1 MSVDPSTQIHLS
13 AIDEDRFGIKTARAM
28 GITLRDLAAV
38 WDFCRIHEVRLLI
51 ARCPASDLAAVQEM
65 ERQGC
70 FLTDTLVYY
79 ARNLLK
85 SPIPTDSSAVT
96 VRPIQPGE
104 EDRVRA
110 IAAGSFKGYYGHYHA
125 DQRLDRTQ
133 CDEAYTSWAVRSCTS
148 RDVADEVL
156 VADDEGILLGFATLR
171 INSPEEG
178 EGVLFG
184 VAPAAQGRGIYRSFM
199 IRSMEWF
206 RAKGCTRQVVSTQIT
221 NIAVQKVWA
230 RVGFEPSHAY
240 YTFHKWFEQA

>member
-1 MSVDPSTQIHLS
+1 VSVDHSTRVHLS
-13 AIDEDRFGIKTARAM
+13 AIDEERFGIKTARAV
-28 GITLRDLAAV
+28 GVTLQGLPSM
-38 WDFCRIHEVRLLI
+38 WDFCRIHDVRLLI
-51 ARCPASDLAAVQEM
+51 ARCPASELAAVQAM

-70 FLTDTLVYY
+70 ILTDTLVYY
-79 ARNLLK
+79 ACNLLK
-85 SPIPTDSSAVT
+85 SPIPTDPSVVA
-96 VRPIQPGE
+96 VRPIHSGE
-104 EDRVRA
+104 EDRVKA
-110 IAAGSFKGYYGHYHA
+110 IAAESFKGYYGHYHA

-133 CDEAYTSWAVRSCTS
+133 CDEAYTSWAVRSCVS

-156 VADDEGILLGFATLR
+156 VTDDGGTLLGFATLR

-221 NIAVQKVWA
+221 NIAVQKVWT
-230 RVGFEPSHAY
+230 RVGFEPSHAF
-240 YTFHKWFEQA
+240 YTFHRWFD